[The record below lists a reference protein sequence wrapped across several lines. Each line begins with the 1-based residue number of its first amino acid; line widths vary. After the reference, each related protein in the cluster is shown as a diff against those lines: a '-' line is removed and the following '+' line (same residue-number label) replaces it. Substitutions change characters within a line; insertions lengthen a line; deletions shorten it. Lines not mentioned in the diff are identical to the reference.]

1 MRQERFEIEVESRLE
16 NLLVIASFVEKVLG
30 QLDVDP
36 VSENKVHLVI
46 DEACTNII
54 KYAYG
59 ESVGPVKLVMAINR
73 DELVIVLNDRG
84 KQFDPRSVPP
94 PDLEADVENRK
105 IGGLGVHLI
114 NRLMDEVSY
123 SFDDR
128 SGNTLTMKKRLSL
141 GKNNG

>member
-1 MRQERFEIEVESRLE
+1 
-16 NLLVIASFVEKVLG
+16 
-30 QLDVDP
+30 
-36 VSENKVHLVI
+36 
-46 DEACTNII
+46 
-54 KYAYG
+54 
-59 ESVGPVKLVMAINR
+59 
-73 DELVIVLNDRG
+73 VLNDRG

>member
-36 VSENKVHLVI
+36 VFENKVHLVI